1 MQLNKIFFSGLLAFA
16 LVTPSF
22 AFAQSDE
29 EDRKTATDTWALHLG
44 TAIVSKPEFIGSD
57 NDQIRIFPF
66 IQAMYKFD
74 DNNEVYFRGI
84 QGGYNHTF
92 SDVIKL
98 GVELTARDNRNAS
111 QDTRLN
117 GMGDIDH
124 AIELGPWA
132 QYRFKDFSVKGTF
145 RFDVSGEHEGYV
157 LELQAKQKIRLKPGV
172 FVNAYAETEWADN
185 NFMDH
190 YFSVSQSQVIAGRPA
205 FNADAGFYQSALGM
219 NFTYGVRRNV
229 FLRVDGRMNVLHGD
243 AKNSG
248 VSFESTN
255 FLGFVGIGYTF

>member
-1 MQLNKIFFSGLLAFA
+1 MLLRKLFFSTLFAFA
-16 LVTPSF
+16 FLAPAF

-44 TAIVSKPEFIGSD
+44 TAVVSKPEFIGSD
-57 NDQIRIFPF
+57 NDEIRIFPF

-74 DNNEVYFRGI
+74 DRNEVYFRGI
-84 QGGYNHTF
+84 QGGYNHHF
-92 SDVIKL
+92 SDSLKL
-98 GVELTARDNRNAS
+98 GVELTARDDRSPS
-111 QDTRLN
+111 QDARLN
-117 GMGDIDH
+117 GMANIDH
-124 AIELGPWA
+124 AIEVGPWA
-132 QYRFKDFSVKGTF
+132 QYAYKDFKVRGTF

-157 LELQAKQKIRLKPGV
+157 FELQAKQKIRIRPGV
-172 FVNAYAETEWADN
+172 FVNGYVETEWADN

-190 YFSVSQSQVIAGRPA
+190 YFSVSAAQAIAGRPA
-205 FNADAGFYQSALGM
+205 FNAGAGFYQSAVGM

-243 AKNSG
+243 AKDSG